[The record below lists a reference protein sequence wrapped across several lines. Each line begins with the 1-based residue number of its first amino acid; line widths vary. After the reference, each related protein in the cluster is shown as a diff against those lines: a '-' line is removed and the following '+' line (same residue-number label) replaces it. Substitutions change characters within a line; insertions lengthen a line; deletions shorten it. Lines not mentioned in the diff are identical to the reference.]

1 MIFCTAD
8 TTLELNIYNMY
19 CSTIHT
25 SDTEHLVIEG
35 IESLYLSNCGP
46 GSPVGIATDYRL
58 DGRGSIPGGDEIFL
72 PYALVST
79 QPNVKWV
86 PGLSEGKIV
95 ARTCS

>member
-1 MIFCTAD
+1 
-8 TTLELNIYNMY
+8 MY

-79 QPNVKWV
+79 QPNENGYRVFLRVKLW
-86 PGLSEGKIV
+86 PGHAADHSPPSFATVNEE
-95 ARTCS
+95 